1 MKNISKNLQM
11 FNQVCKETNVIY
23 HDYAA
28 KNGISDTAFWIMYSV
43 YYYGEGITQKNICEE
58 WFYSAQT
65 VNSSLKTMEKNGL
78 IILEPSNDNK
88 KEKQIHFTKEGQLLA
103 EKIIKPV
110 IKAEKQSFE
119 QLDSREIEV
128 MFETTY
134 KHMKKL
140 PLITFIINIYNK
152 ISCGCIGINKGSS
165 LYITGR
171 KLISATDYL
180 MH

>member
-1 MKNISKNLQM
+1 M

-88 KEKQIHFTKEGQLLA
+88 KEKQIHFTKEGLLLA

-110 IKAEKQSFE
+110 IEAEKQSFE
-119 QLDSREIEV
+119 QLDSR
-128 MFETTY
+128 
-134 KHMKKL
+134 
-140 PLITFIINIYNK
+140 
-152 ISCGCIGINKGSS
+152 CIFK
-165 LYITGR
+165 
-171 KLISATDYL
+171 
-180 MH
+180 

>member
-78 IILEPSNDNK
+78 IILEPSNEIRKRSRYILPKKDN
-88 KEKQIHFTKEGQLLA
+88 
-103 EKIIKPV
+103 
-110 IKAEKQSFE
+110 
-119 QLDSREIEV
+119 
-128 MFETTY
+128 
-134 KHMKKL
+134 
-140 PLITFIINIYNK
+140 
-152 ISCGCIGINKGSS
+152 C
-165 LYITGR
+165 
-171 KLISATDYL
+171 
-180 MH
+180 

>member
-1 MKNISKNLQM
+1 MHRPLIPHLRL
-11 FNQVCKETNVIY
+11 
-23 HDYAA
+23 
-28 KNGISDTAFWIMYSV
+28 W
-43 YYYGEGITQKNICEE
+43 
-58 WFYSAQT
+58 
-65 VNSSLKTMEKNGL
+65 KNGL

-110 IKAEKQSFE
+110 IEAEKQSFE

-140 PLITFIINIYNK
+140 ESLIESIRIREHQGELK
-152 ISCGCIGINKGSS
+152 
-165 LYITGR
+165 
-171 KLISATDYL
+171 
-180 MH
+180 

>member
-88 KEKQIHFTKEGQLLA
+88 KEKQIHL
-103 EKIIKPV
+103 P
-110 IKAEKQSFE
+110 
-119 QLDSREIEV
+119 
-128 MFETTY
+128 
-134 KHMKKL
+134 KKD
-140 PLITFIINIYNK
+140 N
-152 ISCGCIGINKGSS
+152 C
-165 LYITGR
+165 
-171 KLISATDYL
+171 
-180 MH
+180 

>member
-78 IILEPSNDNK
+78 IILEPSKDNK
-88 KEKQIHFTKEGQLLA
+88 KEKQIHFTKEGLLLA

-110 IKAEKQSFE
+110 IEAEKQSFE
-119 QLDSREIEV
+119 QLDNMEIEA
-128 MFETTY
+128 MFELTY

-140 PLITFIINIYNK
+140 ESLIESIKN
-152 ISCGCIGINKGSS
+152 
-165 LYITGR
+165 
-171 KLISATDYL
+171 
-180 MH
+180 

>member
-43 YYYGEGITQKNICEE
+43 YYYGEGITQ
-58 WFYSAQT
+58 T

-88 KEKQIHFTKEGQLLA
+88 KEKQIHFTKEGLLLA

-110 IKAEKQSFE
+110 IEAEKQSFE

-140 PLITFIINIYNK
+140 ESLIESIKN
-152 ISCGCIGINKGSS
+152 
-165 LYITGR
+165 
-171 KLISATDYL
+171 
-180 MH
+180 